1 MTCAEK
7 GILQKA
13 PFLSFCYEFYHQ
25 YDEFRKDYKT
35 KFGKDPATE
44 PTVKQ
49 RWFVEFANMAI
60 ISFVC

>member
-1 MTCAEK
+1 MLCAEK
-7 GILQKA
+7 GISQKA

-25 YDEFRKDYKT
+25 YDEFRNDYKT

-49 RWFVEFANMAI
+49 RWFVEFANKAI